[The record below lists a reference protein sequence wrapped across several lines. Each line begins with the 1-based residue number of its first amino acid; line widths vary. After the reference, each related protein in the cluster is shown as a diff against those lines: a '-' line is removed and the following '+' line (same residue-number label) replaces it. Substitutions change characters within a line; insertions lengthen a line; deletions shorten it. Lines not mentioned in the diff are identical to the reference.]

1 MDLRDKVDYDYSTTK
16 IERCE
21 VNQTYAQ
28 ELSLRDYILDIEERI
43 FNADFGDAFEDENER
58 KLVSQN
64 PNRCFITHRMAQWMD
79 MEAFENKNHASLMLF

>member
-1 MDLRDKVDYDYSTTK
+1 MDLRGKVNYDYSTTK

-43 FNADFGDAFEDENER
+43 FNADFVFFRA
-58 KLVSQN
+58 
-64 PNRCFITHRMAQWMD
+64 P
-79 MEAFENKNHASLMLF
+79 

>member
-1 MDLRDKVDYDYSTTK
+1 MDLRDKVDYDYSTTE
-16 IERCE
+16 IARCE

-58 KLVSQN
+58 KLVSKSDLSYIFSFCWN
-64 PNRCFITHRMAQWMD
+64 FSNFIP
-79 MEAFENKNHASLMLF
+79 